1 MDIFGLGL
9 DQVLIIALAAVWA
22 GAINTVVGSGTLVT
36 FPVLVAMGFP
46 PVTATI
52 SNAMGL
58 IAGNITGT
66 WGYRREIA
74 QVGGTLLRLVPVSL
88 LGGVVGALLLLTLPE
103 EVFETVAP
111 ALIVVA
117 LFFVIFQPR
126 LQRWVRA
133 RKTAEQ
139 ERRTEIAVQN
149 GEAPPP
155 ERPEVGSLLIAL
167 VFFAGVY
174 GGYFVAAQGVLL
186 VGILGVFL
194 AATLQQANAVKNA
207 LVLTVN
213 LTAAVSY
220 LFLAIDRI
228 EWIVVAIIAVGSTIG
243 GFAGA
248 WVGRR
253 MKPLVLR
260 LVIVTLGV
268 VALVVMIRNLLGA

>member
-1 MDIFGLGL
+1 MEVLGLGV
-9 DQVLIIALAAVWA
+9 DQVIIIALAAIWA

-58 IAGNITGT
+58 IAGNIAGT

-74 QVGGTLLRLVPVSL
+74 QVGGTLLRLVPASL
-88 LGGVVGALLLLTLPE
+88 TGGIVGALLLLTLPE
-103 EVFETVAP
+103 EVFEAVAP
-111 ALIVVA
+111 GLIVIA
-117 LFFVIFQPR
+117 LSFVVFQPR

-133 RKTAEQ
+133 RKAADQRRRTQIAADNGEGPPA
-139 ERRTEIAVQN
+139 ERRD
-149 GEAPPP
+149 
-155 ERPEVGSLLIAL
+155 VGPLLTML

-186 VGILGVFL
+186 IGILGVFL
-194 AATLQQANAVKNA
+194 AATMQQANAVKNA

-213 LTAAVSY
+213 VTAAVSY
-220 LFLAIDRI
+220 LILAMDRI
-228 EWIVVAIIAVGSTIG
+228 EWAVVLIIALGSTIG
-243 GFAGA
+243 GFTGA

-253 MKPLVLR
+253 LSPLILR
-260 LVIVTLGV
+260 LVIVTLGL
-268 VALVVMIRNLLGA
+268 VALVVLIRNLVGS

>member
-1 MDIFGLGL
+1 MELLGLGL

-22 GAINTVVGSGTLVT
+22 GAINAVVGSGTLVT

-58 IAGNITGT
+58 IAGNMAGT

-117 LFFVIFQPR
+117 LGFVVFQPR

-133 RKTAEQ
+133 RKAAEQ
-139 ERRTEIAVQN
+139 ERLTRLAEDN
-149 GEAPPP
+149 GQEPPA
-155 ERPEVGSLLIAL
+155 ERPEVGPLLIAL

-194 AATLQQANAVKNA
+194 AASLQQANAVKNA

-228 EWIVVAIIAVGSTIG
+228 EWVVVAIIAVGSTIG
-243 GFAGA
+243 GFTGA

-253 MKPLVLR
+253 LSPLVLR
-260 LVIVTLGV
+260 LVIVSLGL
-268 VALVVMIRNLLGA
+268 VALFVMIRNLLGA

>member
-1 MDIFGLGL
+1 MEFLGLGL
-9 DQVLIIALAAVWA
+9 EQVLIIALAAVWA

-58 IAGNITGT
+58 IAGNMAGT

-74 QVGGTLLRLVPVSL
+74 QVGGTLLKLVPASL
-88 LGGVVGALLLLTLPE
+88 AGAVVGALLLLALNE

-117 LFFVIFQPR
+117 LFFVVFQPR
-126 LQRWVRA
+126 LQKWVRA
-133 RKTAEQ
+133 RKAAEQ
-139 ERRTEIAVQN
+139 EKLTAQAADAGLE
-149 GEAPPP
+149 PPG
-155 ERPEVGSLLIAL
+155 ERPEVSPALIAL
-167 VFFAGVY
+167 VFFAGIY

-194 AATLQQANAVKNA
+194 AASMQQANAVKNA

-220 LFLAIDRI
+220 LFLAMDRI
-228 EWIVVAIIAVGSTIG
+228 EWGVVLVIAIGSSLG

-248 WVGRR
+248 WIGRR
-253 MKPLVLR
+253 LSPVVLR
-260 LVIVTLGV
+260 LVIVTLGL
-268 VALVVMIRNLLGA
+268 VALVVLLRNLLGS